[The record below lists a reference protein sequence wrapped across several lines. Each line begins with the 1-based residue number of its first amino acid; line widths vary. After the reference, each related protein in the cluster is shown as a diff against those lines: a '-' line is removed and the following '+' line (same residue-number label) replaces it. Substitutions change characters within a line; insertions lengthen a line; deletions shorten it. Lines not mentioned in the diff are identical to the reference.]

1 MATFAGTQFY
11 GAGAGASTAVSYP
24 TRSTYS
30 ERMSGY
36 KRLDKVKER
45 NHPTGKD
52 AKVGRLEGKVSGDIS
67 LEENDDTYVKIVDH
81 KAETEERE
89 KEKAE
94 QEEEKKKNAEYQD
107 KRDEHLQD
115 NSPEGMK
122 ETAKDRTGANENVK
136 TEDDKADHKGP
147 GGGKENVKGSAKT
160 KDE

>member
-1 MATFAGTQFY
+1 M
-11 GAGAGASTAVSYP
+11 
-24 TRSTYS
+24 
-30 ERMSGY
+30 
-36 KRLDKVKER
+36 
-45 NHPTGKD
+45 
-52 AKVGRLEGKVSGDIS
+52 
-67 LEENDDTYVKIVDH
+67 KIVDH

-89 KEKAE
+89 KEEAE